1 MPKTNMS
8 MNKKT
13 NKMRKPFFWRRR
25 EPIAAETLRPA
36 PTIDADQ
43 LKDHPWWQPTVWK
56 AAALALVALMLLPGR
71 ANGQFGI
78 DIAAIMAA
86 LSKVESLMS
95 TYVAAPLKTINQTQQ
110 TVAKYEQEVVY
121 PLAAI
126 NQARNSVTQFENQFS
141 QVRNLFKGNVSSAT
155 LPQSQNL
162 ESILL
167 SRNAG
172 SLSTVSPQ
180 FQNVYGVVMPQNA
193 ASPQIRNMTD
203 MTDAQAQDAMKRA
216 IQIDSLADA
225 ELAEADKMGQQIS
238 ATAPGSAPILEAEA
252 DVWVVRANAYTQSA
266 LAELMRTRGI
276 DIANQSKLSKL
287 AATDSTS
294 SNSLI
299 NGVLTNR

>member
-1 MPKTNMS
+1 MPD
-8 MNKKT
+8 MNNKT
-13 NKMRKPFFWRRR
+13 NKLRKPFFWRRK
-25 EPIAAETLRPA
+25 EPIVAETVRLA
-36 PTIDADQ
+36 SAIEADQ
-43 LKDHPWWQPTVWK
+43 PKDHPWWRPTVWK
-56 AAALALVALMLLPGR
+56 AAGLAVVALMLLPGR

-86 LSKVESLMS
+86 LSKVESLMT

-110 TVAKYEQEVVY
+110 TVAKYEQEVIY
-121 PLAAI
+121 PIAAI

-141 QVRNLFKGNVSSAT
+141 QVSNLFKGNVSSAT
-155 LPQSQNL
+155 LPQSLNL

-172 SLSTVSPQ
+172 SISTVSPQ
-180 FQNVYGVVMPQNA
+180 FQNVYGVVMAQNS

-216 IQIDSLADA
+216 IQIDALADA

-238 ATAPGSAPILEAEA
+238 TAAPGSAPILEAEA

-294 SNSLI
+294 SNGLI

>member
-1 MPKTNMS
+1 MPD
-8 MNKKT
+8 MNNKT
-13 NKMRKPFFWRRR
+13 NKLRKPFFWRRK
-25 EPIAAETLRPA
+25 EPIATKTVRLASAIE
-36 PTIDADQ
+36 ADQ
-43 LKDHPWWQPTVWK
+43 SKDHPWWRPTVWK
-56 AAALALVALMLLPGR
+56 AAALAVVALMLIPGR

-121 PLAAI
+121 PIAAI

-141 QVRNLFKGNVSSAT
+141 QVTNLFKGNVSSAT

-167 SRNAG
+167 SRNVG

-180 FQNVYGVVMPQNA
+180 FQNVYGVVMAQNA

-203 MTDAQAQDAMKRA
+203 MTDAQAQNAMKRA
-216 IQIDSLADA
+216 IQIDALADA

-238 ATAPGSAPILEAEA
+238 TAAPGSAPILEAEA

-294 SNSLI
+294 SNRLI

>member
-1 MPKTNMS
+1 M
-8 MNKKT
+8 
-13 NKMRKPFFWRRR
+13 
-25 EPIAAETLRPA
+25 APA
-36 PTIDADQ
+36 IEADQ
-43 LKDHPWWQPTVWK
+43 PKDHPWWRPTVWK
-56 AAALALVALMLLPGR
+56 AVALAVVALMLLPGR

-78 DIAAIMAA
+78 DIAAIMTA

-95 TYVAAPLKTINQTQQ
+95 TYVAAPLKTINQAQQ
-110 TVAKYEQEVVY
+110 TIAKYEQEVIY
-121 PLAAI
+121 PIAAI
-126 NQARNSVTQFENQFS
+126 NQARNSVTQFESQFS
-141 QVRNLFKGNVSSAT
+141 QVGNLFKGNVSSAT

-172 SLSTVSPQ
+172 NLSTVSPQ
-180 FQNVYGVVMPQNA
+180 FQNVYGVVMAQNA
-193 ASPQIRNMTD
+193 ASLQIRNMTD

-216 IQIDSLADA
+216 IQIDALADA

-238 ATAPGSAPILEAEA
+238 AAAPGSAPILEAEA

-287 AATDSTS
+287 AATDSTN

>member
-1 MPKTNMS
+1 MPD
-8 MNKKT
+8 MNNKT
-13 NKMRKPFFWRRR
+13 NKLRKPFFWRRR
-25 EPIAAETLRPA
+25 EPTAAEAVRMAPA
-36 PTIDADQ
+36 IEADQ
-43 LKDHPWWQPTVWK
+43 PKDHPGWRPTVWK
-56 AAALALVALMLLPGR
+56 AVALAVVALMLLPGR

-78 DIAAIMAA
+78 DIAAIMTA

-95 TYVAAPLKTINQTQQ
+95 TYVAAPLKTINQAQQ
-110 TVAKYEQEVVY
+110 TIAKYEQEVIY
-121 PLAAI
+121 PIAAI
-126 NQARNSVTQFENQFS
+126 NQARNSVTQFESQFS
-141 QVRNLFKGNVSSAT
+141 QVGNLFKGNVSSAT

-172 SLSTVSPQ
+172 NLSTVSPQ
-180 FQNVYGVVMPQNA
+180 FQNVYGVVMAQNA
-193 ASPQIRNMTD
+193 ASLQIRNMTD

-216 IQIDSLADA
+216 IQIDALADA

-238 ATAPGSAPILEAEA
+238 AAAPGSAPILEAEA

-287 AATDSTS
+287 AATDSTN

>member
-1 MPKTNMS
+1 MAD
-8 MNKKT
+8 MNNKT
-13 NKMRKPFFWRRR
+13 NKLRKPFFWRRR
-25 EPIAAETLRPA
+25 EPIAAETFRLASAIEANQP
-36 PTIDADQ
+36 
-43 LKDHPWWQPTVWK
+43 KDHPWWRPTVWK
-56 AAALALVALMLLPGR
+56 AAALAMVALMLLPGR

-110 TVAKYEQEVVY
+110 TVAKYEQEVIY
-121 PLAAI
+121 PIAAI

-141 QVRNLFKGNVSSAT
+141 QVGNLFKGNVSSAT

-172 SLSTVSPQ
+172 SISTVSPQ
-180 FQNVYGVVMPQNA
+180 FQSVYGVVMAQNA
-193 ASPQIRNMTD
+193 ASLQIRNMTD

-216 IQIDSLADA
+216 IQIDALADA

-238 ATAPGSAPILEAEA
+238 AAAPGSAPILEAEA

-287 AATDSTS
+287 AATDSTN
-294 SNSLI
+294 SNSLT

>member
-1 MPKTNMS
+1 MAD
-8 MNKKT
+8 MNNKT
-13 NKMRKPFFWRRR
+13 NKLRKPFFWRRK
-25 EPIAAETLRPA
+25 ELIVAETVRLVPA
-36 PTIDADQ
+36 IDAYHP
-43 LKDHPWWQPTVWK
+43 KDHPWWRPTVWK
-56 AAALALVALMLLPGR
+56 AVALAVVALMLLPGR

-121 PLAAI
+121 PIAAI
-126 NQARNSVTQFENQFS
+126 NQSRNSVTQFENQFS
-141 QVRNLFKGNVSSAT
+141 QVSNLFKGNVSSAT

-172 SLSTVSPQ
+172 NLSTVSPQ

-216 IQIDSLADA
+216 IQIDALADA

-238 ATAPGSAPILEAEA
+238 AAAPGSAPILEAEA

-294 SNSLI
+294 SNGLI